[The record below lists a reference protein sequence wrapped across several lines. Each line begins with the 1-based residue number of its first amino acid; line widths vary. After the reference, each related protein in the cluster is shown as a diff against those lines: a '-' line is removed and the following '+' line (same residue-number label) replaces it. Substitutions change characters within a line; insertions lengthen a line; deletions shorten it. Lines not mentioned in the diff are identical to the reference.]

1 MTYTHLKL
9 GFPSSNIETI
19 DKLIV
24 IEPITA
30 ISMKAVNNH
39 FPPKKLSST
48 LLLAKIYEAVI
59 NPNKL
64 AVIVA
69 MVEKNDIV

>member
-24 IEPITA
+24 IEPKTA
-30 ISMKAVNNH
+30 IRTKAVNNH
-39 FPPKKLSST
+39 FPPNKLSST

-59 NPNKL
+59 NPNRL

-69 MVEKNDIV
+69 IVEKNEIA